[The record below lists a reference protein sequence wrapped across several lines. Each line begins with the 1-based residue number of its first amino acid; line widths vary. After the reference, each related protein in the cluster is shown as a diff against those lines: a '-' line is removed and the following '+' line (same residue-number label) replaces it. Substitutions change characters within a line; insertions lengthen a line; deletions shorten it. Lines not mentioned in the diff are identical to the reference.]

1 MKGIILAGGTGSRL
15 FPLTQAFSKQLL
27 PIYDKPMIFYPLS
40 VLMLAGIKEI
50 LIITTHSDQ
59 LLFQRLLGDG
69 SNYGIHLEYKVQD
82 SPNGI
87 ADAFLVGEN
96 FIGRDSVSLIL
107 GDNIFFGYQFGD
119 TLSEAKSL
127 ENGAIVFST
136 IVSNPSEFGVIEV
149 NNDGEIISI
158 EEKPMNPKSNL
169 ALTGLYF
176 YDNSVID
183 IVKNLNPS
191 QRGELEITDVNLEYL
206 RQGTLDLIQLGRG
219 FAWLDTGTHISILE
233 ASQFVHTLEKRQGFK
248 IACIEEIAWRNKWIS
263 DNQMLSHIKVHSNNE
278 YGKYLNLILD
288 ENN

>member
-59 LLFQRLLGDG
+59 QFFQKLLGDG
-69 SNYGIHLEYKVQD
+69 SDYGIHLEYKVQD

-87 ADAFLVGEN
+87 AEAFLVGEN

-127 ENGAIVFST
+127 EQGAIVFST

-158 EEKPMNPKSNL
+158 EEKPVNPKSNL

-191 QRGELEITDVNLEYL
+191 ERGELEITDVNLEYF
-206 RQGTLDLIQLGRG
+206 RQGSLDLIQLGRG
-219 FAWLDTGTHISILE
+219 FAWLDTGTTDALLAAGE
-233 ASQFVHTLEKRQGFK
+233 FVSTIEKRQGLK
-248 IACIEEIAWRNKWIS
+248 IACLEEIAHNFGWIDADQVMKQS
-263 DNQMLSHIKVHSNNE
+263 LKYKNSQYGE
-278 YGKYLNLILD
+278 YLKKLIL
-288 ENN
+288 